1 MRQPPK
7 GSGNYGLLDAVE
19 ALHWVQT
26 HIASFGGDPE
36 NVTLFG
42 QSAGSQSVC
51 ALMSSPY
58 AQGLFHKA
66 IGQSAACMGDFSVDG
81 AGLETGQRLLDE
93 LGVTQL
99 ADLKQLD
106 NHQLLGRRQTP
117 VGPSGHALSSMGMC
131 YPSHQDTV
139 SRWHGH
145 ENSTDGGFIG
155 E

>member
-1 MRQPPK
+1 
-7 GSGNYGLLDAVE
+7 
-19 ALHWVQT
+19 
-26 HIASFGGDPE
+26 
-36 NVTLFG
+36 
-42 QSAGSQSVC
+42 
-51 ALMSSPY
+51 MSSPLR
-58 AQGLFHKA
+58 ARAFHKA

-106 NHQLLGRRQTP
+106 NHQLLAASTDP

-139 SRWHGH
+139 SRMARP
-145 ENSTDGGFIG
+145 
-155 E
+155 